1 VKVLPV
7 EAVDRME
14 IARAS
19 CLAVDVASIAH
30 NAAGDAS
37 LDRSP
42 GTAGQSLVGDV
53 VAERNLVG

>member
-7 EAVDRME
+7 AAVDRME

-19 CLAVDVASIAH
+19 FAVGAASIAH

-42 GTAGQSLVGDV
+42 GIAGQSLVGDV

>member
-7 EAVDRME
+7 AVLDRME

-30 NAAGDAS
+30 NAGDAS

-42 GTAGQSLVGDV
+42 GIAGQGPVGDV

>member
-1 VKVLPV
+1 
-7 EAVDRME
+7 ME

-19 CLAVDVASIAH
+19 FAVGAASIAH

-42 GTAGQSLVGDV
+42 GIAGQSLVGDV

>member
-7 EAVDRME
+7 AALDRME

-19 CLAVDVASIAH
+19 FAVGAASIAH

-42 GTAGQSLVGDV
+42 GVAGQSLVGDV